1 MIKRKPMELKYN
13 QPEYK
18 GTFMAVLPLVL
29 ASGSPR
35 RKDLLESMGLE
46 FTIDPCSVDEPA
58 PNAGEK
64 PSTYAA
70 RMAELKS
77 SDAAQRHPGKVIIGA
92 DTVVTLDGRILS
104 KPKDA
109 DEAVEMLTMLAGRTH
124 QVATACCLTL
134 PEGETVSFTVH
145 SEVTM
150 RISRPATLKAYA
162 RSGESLDKAG
172 GYAIQG
178 MGAFIIEKINGS
190 YTSVV
195 GLPLAELAEAL
206 VSRRIIVS
214 REG

>member
-1 MIKRKPMELKYN
+1 MELKYN
-13 QPEYK
+13 LPEYK
-18 GTFMAVLPLVL
+18 GTFEAALPLVL

-46 FTIDPCSVDEPA
+46 FTIDPCSVEEPP
-58 PNAGEK
+58 PNSGEE
-64 PSTYAA
+64 PSAYAA

-77 SDAAQRHPGKVIIGA
+77 QDAAQRHPENVIIGA
-92 DTVVTLDGRILS
+92 DTVVTLDGQILS

-109 DEAVEMLTMLAGRTH
+109 DEAVEMLTLLAGRTH

-134 PEGETVSFTVH
+134 PEGEMVAFTVH

-150 RISRPATLKAYA
+150 RISRPDTLKAYA
-162 RSGESLDKAG
+162 QSGESLDKAG

-206 VSRRIIVS
+206 VSRGIVKI
-214 REG
+214 RG